1 MRFDRARRWL
11 AGLLAATSLLVYPAG
26 TLALASAPP
35 AAQVRLVANLTTEV
49 RDAETGQLLQVQ
61 RKRNLVVNAGLNLI
75 RDLLDGDAPAGITHF
90 AVGTGATAVAASQ
103 TALVTETF
111 RAAVTQSISD
121 AQQLTVKYFLPSG
134 SANGG
139 TLAEVGLFNAA
150 STGTMFA
157 RAVLATTIAKTSSI
171 TVTFTWTISL
181 AAA

>member
-1 MRFDRARRWL
+1 MQE
-11 AGLLAATSLLVYPAG
+11 
-26 TLALASAPP
+26 TL
-35 AAQVRLVANLTTEV
+35 RLGVNVVAEV
-49 RDAETGQLLQVQ
+49 RDAETDELLDSQAVH
-61 RKRNLVVNAGLNLI
+61 NLVVNAGLNLI

-111 RAAVTQSISD
+111 RAAVTQRISD

-171 TVTFTWTISL
+171 TVTFTWTITL
-181 AAA
+181 AAS

>member
-1 MRFDRARRWL
+1 MQE
-11 AGLLAATSLLVYPAG
+11 
-26 TLALASAPP
+26 TL
-35 AAQVRLVANLTTEV
+35 RLGVNVVAEV
-49 RDAETGQLLQVQ
+49 RDAETGELLAEQAVH
-61 RKRNLVVNAGLNLI
+61 NLVVNAGLNLI
-75 RDLLDGDAPAGITHF
+75 RDLLDGDAPAGLTHF

-111 RAAVTQSISD
+111 RAAVTQRTSD
-121 AQQLTVKYFLPSG
+121 AQQLIVKYFLPSG

-171 TVTFTWTISL
+171 TVTFTWTVALS
-181 AAA
+181 AA